1 MPLPRNSLQSKDD
14 MDDPPVPP
22 EPTRLE
28 ESRMFAFLT
37 VFLAPM
43 LAFALVG
50 SYGLIIWLY
59 QMFAGPPKG

>member
-1 MPLPRNSLQSKDD
+1 MN
-14 MDDPPVPP
+14 DPEVPSDA
-22 EPTRLE
+22 TRSE
-28 ESRMFAFLT
+28 ERRMFAFLT

-43 LAFALVG
+43 LAVALVG

>member
-1 MPLPRNSLQSKDD
+1 MS
-14 MDDPPVPP
+14 
-22 EPTRLE
+22 EPDTTEATQRQE
-28 ESRMFAFLT
+28 IKVFAFLT

-43 LAFALVG
+43 LAVALVG